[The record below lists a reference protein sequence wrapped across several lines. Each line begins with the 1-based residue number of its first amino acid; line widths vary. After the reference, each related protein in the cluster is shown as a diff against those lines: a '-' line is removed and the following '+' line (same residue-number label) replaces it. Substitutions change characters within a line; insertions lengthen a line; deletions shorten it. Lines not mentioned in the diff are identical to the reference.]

1 MAEVDLT
8 GQLATAMITLYR
20 GDAKRIQHFMKV
32 YAYARMIAL
41 EEQVNRKLLQTI
53 EAAALVH
60 DIGIHA
66 AEKKYGSSVGK
77 FQEQEGPPIA
87 RAMLLAVGYAPNVTD
102 RICYLVGHHH
112 TYTDIDGIDY
122 QILVEADFLVNVE
135 EEHMDQKKIRSVY
148 EKIFQTETG
157 KQYLT
162 ELCKLDA

>member
-87 RAMLLAVGYAPNVTD
+87 RAMLLAVGYAPNVTE

-122 QILVEADFLVNVE
+122 QIWW
-135 EEHMDQKKIRSVY
+135 K
-148 EKIFQTETG
+148 QTFWSM
-157 KQYLT
+157 
-162 ELCKLDA
+162 

>member
-87 RAMLLAVGYAPNVTD
+87 RAMLLAVGYAPNVTE
-102 RICYLVGHHH
+102 RIC
-112 TYTDIDGIDY
+112 Y

>member
-53 EAAALVH
+53 EVAALVH

-77 FQEQEGPPIA
+77 FQEQEGPPEA
-87 RAMLLAVGYAPNVTD
+87 RRLLRDAGADERAVERA
-102 RICYLVGHHH
+102 CYLVAHHH
-112 TYTDIDGIDY
+112 TYRNIDGLDY
-122 QILVEADFLVNVE
+122 QILVEADFLVNMYE
-135 EEHMDQKKIRSVY
+135 DKADMDTIIKAY
-148 EKIFQTETG
+148 DNIFVTESG
-157 KQYLT
+157 KW
-162 ELCKLDA
+162 LCRQLFSLEY

>member
-1 MAEVDLT
+1 M
-8 GQLATAMITLYR
+8 
-20 GDAKRIQHFMKV
+20 
-32 YAYARMIAL
+32 
-41 EEQVNRKLLQTI
+41 LQ
-53 EAAALVH
+53 A
-60 DIGIHA
+60 D
-66 AEKKYGSSVGK
+66 
-77 FQEQEGPPIA
+77 
-87 RAMLLAVGYAPNVTD
+87 GYAPNVTE

>member
-77 FQEQEGPPIA
+77 FQVPA
-87 RAMLLAVGYAPNVTD
+87 FAVRLISA
-102 RICYLVGHHH
+102 
-112 TYTDIDGIDY
+112 
-122 QILVEADFLVNVE
+122 
-135 EEHMDQKKIRSVY
+135 
-148 EKIFQTETG
+148 IFSASCT
-157 KQYLT
+157 
-162 ELCKLDA
+162 AFS